1 MTTACLIHIPP
12 LPMMLIFTMKKQVGK
27 SQIQPPKALQ
37 FHDPKRTV
45 KKVTISPTLQFHEF
59 SEHSTKLTQIP
70 NAIKEDPAKNQ
81 ESLFRNKNSIQ
92 ELNVKK
98 LSFPGS
104 LEIKNIRTSEF
115 L

>member
-1 MTTACLIHIPP
+1 MTTVCLIHIPP
-12 LPMMLIFTMKKQVGK
+12 LPMMLIFTMKKQGK

-59 SEHSTKLTQIP
+59 SVHSTELTQLP
-70 NAIKEDPAKNQ
+70 NAIREEPTMNQ
-81 ESLFRNKNSIQ
+81 ESLFRNKNRIE

-98 LSFPGS
+98 LS
-104 LEIKNIRTSEF
+104 EF
-115 L
+115 NFV